1 MIPITPSFAL
11 ATNKAD
17 APKQLS
23 EAAARFEAIFARQ
36 MLASARQAKFDNGGL
51 FDSQGVDTFRQMMDE
66 RFADVLAERGA
77 LGLGKM
83 IEKQLAAQL
92 GSQQQEGEG

>member
-1 MIPITPSFAL
+1 MIPITTSFTLGA
-11 ATNKAD
+11 AKAD

-36 MLASARQAKFDNGGL
+36 MLASARQAKFDHGGL
-51 FDSQGVDTFRQMMDE
+51 FDNQGVDTFRQMMDE

-83 IEKQLAAQL
+83 IEKQLAAQV
-92 GSQQQEGEG
+92 GTPPQQGEG

>member
-1 MIPITPSFAL
+1 MIPITTSFTLGA
-11 ATNKAD
+11 AKTD

-51 FDSQGVDTFRQMMDE
+51 FDNQGVDTFRQMMDE

-83 IEKQLAAQL
+83 IEKQLAAQV
-92 GSQQQEGEG
+92 GTPPQQGEG